1 MSNQTYLPFQVI
13 LSAKKGNKYNFIVNA
28 GNINSFI
35 LNTYKANYFNFKI
48 NDKPLDE
55 KNYYPFNSLEE
66 STYKLG
72 TSFLKTFETTESC
85 DVYLTIPKVPA
96 GFYVDSFLGKSTWWL
111 TDKAYHSDFLNQF
124 SIITST
130 DEKFQEYYDNNILYV
145 QQKDDFKNL
154 GGTQILKDSEYAGK
168 IYIKIASIDIKG
180 GQVKITPFLRSNV
193 FSPHRYLRLGDL
205 SNRNIRIYFKSVAKS
220 KAFVRDDDNYLFSML
235 NGRGG
240 YYEEGT
246 IKGEPDDPTLEGD
259 QSTEDEKYAIPYSF
273 SARSSSTLK
282 LVENS
287 SDFSSPLFINKS
299 IQEIESLAKGEI
311 EKRINYLNASY
322 VYQGRFK
329 SKDEFEFYR
338 KENLQVYQIILFYK
352 ETLGDKLIVKNIYEN
367 IAGYNTILKE
377 TTPENADGTKKEII
391 LKKRMSKEEAYS
403 LLGVNT
409 DDLAGI
415 DKIVDLQGFE

>member
-1 MSNQTYLPFQVI
+1 MSNQNYLPFQVI
-13 LSAKKGNKYNFIVNA
+13 LSAKKGNKYSFIVNA

-72 TSFLKTFETTESC
+72 KTFLKTFETTTSC

-96 GFYVDSFLGKSTWWL
+96 GFYVDSWGGKINWWL
-111 TDKAYHSDFLNQF
+111 YDESYHSDFLNQF

-130 DEKFQEYYDNNILYV
+130 DEKFQEYYDNNILYI
-145 QQKDDFKNL
+145 QQKDDFKNS

-168 IYIKIASIDIKG
+168 IYIKIASIIIKG
-180 GQVKITPFLRSNV
+180 NEVKIIPFLRSNV

-205 SNRNIRIYFKSVAKS
+205 SNRNIRIYFSTVGKS
-220 KAFVRDDDNYLFSML
+220 KAFAADTENYLFSTR

-240 YYEEGT
+240 YYEEGF
-246 IKGEPDDPTLEGD
+246 IKGEEDDPSTEGNEA
-259 QSTEDEKYAIPYSF
+259 TEDEYYAIPFSF
-273 SARSSSTLK
+273 SSRASSTLK

-287 SDFSSPLFINKS
+287 SYFSSPLFINKS
-299 IQEIESLAKGEI
+299 IEEIESLVKGEI
-311 EKRINYLNASY
+311 EKRINYLNDTY

-329 SKDEFEFYR
+329 NEKEYEFFR
-338 KENLQVYQIILFYK
+338 KEDLQIYQIILIYK
-352 ETLGDKLIVKNIYEN
+352 ETLGDKLIMKNAYEN
-367 IAGYNTILKE
+367 IAVYNAILKE

-391 LKKRMSKEEAYS
+391 LKTRMKKEDAYGF
-403 LLGVNT
+403 LGVNT
-409 DDLAGI
+409 DDLSGI